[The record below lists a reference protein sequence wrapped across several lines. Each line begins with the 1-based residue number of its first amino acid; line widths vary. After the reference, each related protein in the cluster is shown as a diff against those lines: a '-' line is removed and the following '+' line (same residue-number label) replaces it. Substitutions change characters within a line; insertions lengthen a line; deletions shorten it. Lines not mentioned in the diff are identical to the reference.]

1 MLVQNAAEMD
11 WNLLRG
17 VTTVAVSAGAS
28 APEELVD
35 ELIAAC
41 RERFELHLREIEVVK
56 EDVSF
61 RTPPLPQTRASAD
74 RRARLMPAA
83 S

>member
-1 MLVQNAAEMD
+1 MD
-11 WNLLRG
+11 WSLLDG
-17 VTTVAVSAGAS
+17 VATVAVSAGAS
-28 APEELVD
+28 APEELVE

-41 RERFELHLREIEVVK
+41 RERFALELREIEVVK

-61 RTPPLPQTRASAD
+61 RTPPLPQTRAPSE
-74 RRARLMPAA
+74 RRARLMLAP

>member
-1 MLVQNAAEMD
+1 
-11 WNLLRG
+11 
-17 VTTVAVSAGAS
+17 VAVSAGAS

-41 RERFELHLREIEVVK
+41 RERFKLCVREIQVVK

-61 RTPPLPQTRASAD
+61 RTPRLPQCNASAD
-74 RRARLMPAA
+74 RRARLMPA
-83 S
+83 SS

>member
-1 MLVQNAAEMD
+1 VQSAAEMD
-11 WNLLRG
+11 WDLLAG
-17 VTTVAVSAGAS
+17 VATVAVSAGAS

-41 RERFELHLREIEVVK
+41 RQRFSLSLREIEVVK

-61 RTPPLPQTRASAD
+61 RTPPLPQTSASAD
-74 RRARLMPAA
+74 RRARLMPA
-83 S
+83 SS